1 MRVLFSATDRHFG
14 TTDRRFQIVECR
26 SCRLIRLHPR
36 PAPAELRDFYPPE
49 YWCTTD
55 QATVDRLEQIYR
67 RFVMRDHLAFVER
80 ALRDS
85 AAKGLILDV
94 GCGGGLFLQMLAERG
109 ARKRVG
115 PIAGLDFSL
124 DAADTAWRRAGVPV
138 VCGTLSRAPFAPGS
152 CAAVTMFHVLE
163 HLYDP
168 ASYLEG
174 ARRLLTDQ
182 GRLIVQ
188 VPNAACWQ
196 FLLLGEHWNGID
208 VPRHL
213 INFRAADLDVLLN
226 DCGFEVLRHKHFSLR
241 DNPAGLAISVAPM
254 LDPMAR
260 RIRHISETP
269 GIRLCK
275 DLLYFGLVTAS
286 LPFTL
291 LEAACRAGSTV
302 MVEARKKP

>member
-1 MRVLFSATDRHFG
+1 MRVLFSATDRQYA
-14 TTDRRFQIVECR
+14 TTDRQFQIVECR
-26 SCRLIRLHPR
+26 SCRLIRLYPR
-36 PAPAELRDFYPPE
+36 PSPTELRDYYPAE
-49 YWCTTD
+49 YWYTVD
-55 QATVDRLEQIYR
+55 EAAVDRLEQGYR
-67 RFVMRDHLAFVER
+67 RFVLRDHLAFVER

-109 ARKRVG
+109 ARTNVG

-124 DAADTAWRRAGVPV
+124 DAANAAWRRAGVPA
-138 VCGTLSRAPFAPGS
+138 VCGTLSRPPIAPGS

-168 ASYLEG
+168 TSYLEG
-174 ARRLLTDQ
+174 ARNLLMDN

-196 FLLLGEHWNGID
+196 FLLLGERWNGLD

-213 INFRAADLDVLLN
+213 TNFRASDLDALLAE
-226 DCGFEVLRHKHFSLR
+226 CGFEVLRHKHFSLR
-241 DNPAGLAISVAPM
+241 DNPAGLAISIAPL
-254 LDPMAR
+254 LDPQAR
-260 RIRHISETP
+260 KVRRISETP
-269 GIRLCK
+269 RMRLCK
-275 DLLYFGLVTAS
+275 DLLHLALVAAS

-291 LEAACRAGSTV
+291 LEAACHAGSTV
-302 MVEARKKP
+302 MVEARKKR